1 MTSMGFSLGVWNILL
16 HKVPP
21 RSRTHLP
28 PRI

>member
-16 HKVPP
+16 HQSAP